1 MDALPGV
8 MELKL
13 KSTNSN
19 MKRCSNFHSFSFAV
33 QFSREPGWLEGT
45 LNGKRGLIP
54 QNYVQ
59 FL

>member
-1 MDALPGV
+1 MDALPDVVGLNLAV
-8 MELKL
+8 PIQAYKDAVI
-13 KSTNSN
+13 
-19 MKRCSNFHSFSFAV
+19 FFFSLAV